1 MATNFGL
8 SMGLDEK
15 TNNEAIQSMGA
26 FTLLNRVAL
35 PEEIAKLAIFLASD
49 DAVNI
54 TGAIMMN
61 DAGFSIK

>member
-8 SMGLDEK
+8 SLGLDEK
-15 TNNEAIQSMGA
+15 TNNETIQSMGA

-54 TGAIMMN
+54 TGAIMMS
-61 DAGFSIK
+61 DAGFSLK